1 MDSTKTNNSSTQPI
15 QVPDEFKKIIVDM
28 TKDILVSFP
37 EQETTLN
44 QYLKT
49 LVFEQD
55 DTNAI
60 EHALKYLFIFCKTK
74 YPVNFF
80 DILYQNED
88 IFKKDDIEFLPGI
101 NFKLLW
107 SENITDKTRET
118 LWKYLQLVL
127 FTVVTNISDG
137 NTFGDTA
144 KLFEAINEDEF
155 KSKIEET
162 ILNMQSLFNDDSEK
176 TQDESQNNQRGKDGE
191 VNNDSDDDSDDESD
205 KHKTKPTTSNASK
218 KESEGINL
226 EDLPN
231 PSDIHEH
238 VTSMMN
244 GKLGKL
250 AREIAEETASDLNLD
265 SENSGSIND
274 VFKRLI
280 QNPTKLM
287 GLVKSVGSKLDT
299 KIKEGDMKESELLQ
313 EASEMMKK
321 MKDMPGMGN
330 IQSMLSKMGMNPG
343 MASGMGGK
351 GGGKMNVSA
360 MQANI
365 ERNLKNAKNKERLLQ
380 KLSEKKAA
388 AATAAAAEAVAAY
401 HDNNNNNNNNTSS
414 QSSSEFENLVFSK
427 GENVERS
434 KRQTQGQPPQSEEG
448 EHQSNKSNNAKKKK
462 KKNKKN

>member
-1 MDSTKTNNSSTQPI
+1 MDSTTTTNDSSTQPI

-44 QYLKT
+44 QYLRT

-88 IFKKDDIEFLPGI
+88 IFKKDDVEFLPGI

-162 ILNMQSLFNDDSEK
+162 ILNMQSLFSDDSE
-176 TQDESQNNQRGKDGE
+176 TTHNEGQTNERGKDGE
-191 VNNDSDDDSDDESD
+191 VNNDSDDDSEDDSED
-205 KHKTKPTTSNASK
+205 ANNKTKTNNASK

-250 AREIAEETASDLNLD
+250 AREIAEETASDLNID
-265 SENSGSIND
+265 NENAGSIND

-330 IQSMLSKMGMNPG
+330 IQSMLSKMGMNPS
-343 MASGMGGK
+343 MASSMGGK

-388 AATAAAAEAVAAY
+388 AASAAAAEAVSAY
-401 HDNNNNNNNNTSS
+401 NNKNNNSS
-414 QSSSEFENLVFSK
+414 QTTPGFENLVFSK
-427 GENVERS
+427 GEDVERS
-434 KRQTQGQPPQSEEG
+434 KRQTQSQTQSQSEGG
-448 EHQSNKSNNAKKKK
+448 EQPNKSNNAKKKK